1 MPLFHRIRQRDT
13 ADSFFFYSRKRC
25 HSALKLLNT
34 LIPGFEQKAAAADN
48 TSYYCAPVSLTDLLG
63 FLRN

>member
-1 MPLFHRIRQRDT
+1 M